1 MVGVNNR
8 CDEKTKKKKRRWRF
22 TGNWSGLLLRGA
34 PHFGHI
40 EAKGTPPQSTQTR
53 EKERE
58 RVCLNRKSS
67 AHRREKEAE
76 NAGERRRRQMEESMR
91 ECMRKL
97 ALWHTRTFKPIM
109 THDELEPLMATLGF
123 VGLTPSA
130 SAGGAVAWK
139 EYAYSPIW
147 RRRSGG
153 GGCCR
158 SSDGGARPRPRLPYP
173 RIDGLHSYTYQ
184 AFVDGVNSYL
194 EMCDISVL
202 FHIRGMPLHRLDL
215 YKKWRR
221 MQEDES
227 VFVYREGTLDQA
239 TYNLYH
245 FDHHDGDGGGGGDGS
260 SSLVI
265 RDKGNSA
272 PVSFLVPLKDIIL

>member
-1 MVGVNNR
+1 
-8 CDEKTKKKKRRWRF
+8 
-22 TGNWSGLLLRGA
+22 
-34 PHFGHI
+34 
-40 EAKGTPPQSTQTR
+40 
-53 EKERE
+53 
-58 RVCLNRKSS
+58 
-67 AHRREKEAE
+67 
-76 NAGERRRRQMEESMR
+76 MEESMR

-123 VGLTPSA
+123 VGLPPSA
-130 SAGGAVAWK
+130 SAGGAMAWK
-139 EYAYSPIW
+139 EYAYSPS

-153 GGCCR
+153 GG
-158 SSDGGARPRPRLPYP
+158 GPAAARPRPRLPYP

-184 AFVDGVNSYL
+184 AFVDGVSSYL

-245 FDHHDGDGGGGGDGS
+245 FDHHDGGGGGDDSGGYCGGS
-260 SSLVI
+260 GHGNSSLVI
-265 RDKGNSA
+265 RNKGNSA
-272 PVSFLVPLKDIIL
+272 PDSFLVPLKDIIL

>member
-1 MVGVNNR
+1 
-8 CDEKTKKKKRRWRF
+8 
-22 TGNWSGLLLRGA
+22 
-34 PHFGHI
+34 
-40 EAKGTPPQSTQTR
+40 
-53 EKERE
+53 
-58 RVCLNRKSS
+58 
-67 AHRREKEAE
+67 
-76 NAGERRRRQMEESMR
+76 MR

-109 THDELEPLMATLGF
+109 THDELEPIMATLGF
-123 VGLTPSA
+123 LGLPPSA
-130 SAGGAVAWK
+130 SPGGSLAWK
-139 EYAYSPIW
+139 EYAHSSSSAS
-147 RRRSGG
+147 SGG
-153 GGCCR
+153 GGR
-158 SSDGGARPRPRLPYP
+158 ARPRLPYP

-184 AFVDGVNSYL
+184 AFVDGVSSYL

-245 FDHHDGDGGGGGDGS
+245 LDRRRGGDGDDGDYIHAKMYYGSGDGNGS
-260 SSLVI
+260 SVI
-265 RDKGNSA
+265 RNKGNSA
-272 PVSFLVPLKDIIL
+272 PISCLVP

>member
-1 MVGVNNR
+1 M
-8 CDEKTKKKKRRWRF
+8 
-22 TGNWSGLLLRGA
+22 
-34 PHFGHI
+34 
-40 EAKGTPPQSTQTR
+40 
-53 EKERE
+53 KEE
-58 RVCLNRKSS
+58 
-67 AHRREKEAE
+67 
-76 NAGERRRRQMEESMR
+76 MEESMR

-109 THDELEPLMATLGF
+109 THDELEPIMATLGF
-123 VGLTPSA
+123 VGLPPSA

-139 EYAYSPIW
+139 EYAYSAPGG
-147 RRRSGG
+147 RRAAATA
-153 GGCCR
+153 
-158 SSDGGARPRPRLPYP
+158 ARPRGRPRLPYP

-245 FDHHDGDGGGGGDGS
+245 FDHRNNRDGGGGDGIDTRMYHGGS
-260 SSLVI
+260 DGNSSLVI

-272 PVSFLVPLKDIIL
+272 PVSCLVPLKDIIV